1 MEINIGDY
9 FYELPQ
15 EKIAVFPVEPRDSSK
30 LLVYKNGQIS
40 HENFLDLPESLPLK
54 SKLFFNDTKV
64 MPARIHF
71 KRASGASIEIFLL
84 NPVLPSSVISEVME
98 ASSPVV
104 WNCLIGNKKK
114 WKKDESLELTLIHH
128 NEPIKITAQWQDIE
142 NNYVSFDWQ
151 QAISFSE
158 ILDLIGQIPL
168 PPYIHRPSKDSDKID
183 YQTIYSSKDGA
194 VAAPTAGLHFS
205 DSVFEKLKEKN
216 IACHYLTLHVGAGT
230 FLPVKTQNALEH
242 PMHAEQMVFEKDIIL
257 ELLDSEGPVI
267 PVGTTSMRSLE
278 SLYWFGTKLFLNM
291 GEEFEI
297 DQFFPEKP
305 KTSVSVYDAMNAI
318 LTYMD
323 QKKIDT
329 LIGSTSIMI
338 FPGYEFKIC
347 KGIITNF
354 HQPSSTLL
362 LLIAALIGE
371 KKWKPL
377 YQNALENN
385 YRFLSFGDSSL
396 LIP

>member
-1 MEINIGDY
+1 
-9 FYELPQ
+9 
-15 EKIAVFPVEPRDSSK
+15 
-30 LLVYKNGQIS
+30 
-40 HENFLDLPESLPLK
+40 
-54 SKLFFNDTKV
+54 
-64 MPARIHF
+64 
-71 KRASGASIEIFLL
+71 
-84 NPVLPSSVISEVME
+84 
-98 ASSPVV
+98 
-104 WNCLIGNKKK
+104 
-114 WKKDESLELTLIHH
+114 
-128 NEPIKITAQWQDIE
+128 
-142 NNYVSFDWQ
+142 
-151 QAISFSE
+151 
-158 ILDLIGQIPL
+158 
-168 PPYIHRPSKDSDKID
+168 
-183 YQTIYSSKDGA
+183 
-194 VAAPTAGLHFS
+194 
-205 DSVFEKLKEKN
+205 
-216 IACHYLTLHVGAGT
+216 
-230 FLPVKTQNALEH
+230 
-242 PMHAEQMVFEKDIIL
+242 MHAEQMVFEKNIIL
-257 ELLDSEGPVI
+257 ELLNNDGFVI

-278 SLYWFGTKLFLNM
+278 SLYWYGTKLFLNM

-297 DQFFPEKP
+297 DQFFPEKL

-329 LIGSTSIMI
+329 LIGNTSIMI

-371 KKWKPL
+371 KNWKPL